1 MDKRLAKKTDAIL
14 FAKIENDGYHLGAQ
28 RRPIDHNDL
37 PAAVRNIKGWLESVR
52 NGTVF
57 DVASIANLS
66 LVAKVKIGENGEWN
80 LSSDRYRDDRKRHS
94 QFDLLP
100 FDQICTLE
108 YGAALPKEKRIDGEY
123 PVLGSNGI
131 TGYHNEYLIEGPAV
145 IVGRKGSVGEV
156 TYIEENCYPID
167 TTYYVN
173 RISPEKCDIRY
184 LYHVLKTLDL
194 PSLKGG
200 AGIPGLNRKEV
211 YEKHKIPL
219 PPLEVQK
226 EIVAEIEGY
235 QKIIGGARQVIEN
248 YQSRISIHP
257 DWPMMELGEVCNIKS
272 GGTPSR
278 DIDEYWN
285 GNIPWVGSTVCKD
298 VAIHEAQE
306 FITQKGIEDSSAKI
320 FPKKTTLIALVGATI
335 GKTGLLEFDCAT
347 NQNIAGLYPNK
358 PTELLPDF
366 VFYSAQT
373 LYQEFMKLGE
383 GKFRMAN
390 LSFLRSLK
398 IAVPDIET
406 QRAIVAQI
414 ETEQRLVNANK
425 ELIRIFED
433 KIKAVINRVW
443 GEIA

>member
-1 MDKRLAKKTDAIL
+1 M
-14 FAKIENDGYHLGAQ
+14 KIVH
-28 RRPIDHNDL
+28 
-37 PAAVRNIKGWLESVR
+37 
-52 NGTVF
+52 
-57 DVASIANLS
+57 
-66 LVAKVKIGENGEWN
+66 
-80 LSSDRYRDDRKRHS
+80 
-94 QFDLLP
+94 P

-167 TTYYVN
+167 TTYYIN

-226 EIVAEIEGY
+226 EIVVEIEGY
-235 QKIIGGARQVIEN
+235 QKIIDGARQVVEN
-248 YQSRISIHP
+248 YQPRISIDP
-257 DWPMMELGEVCNIKS
+257 DWPMVALGEICDIKS

-278 DIDEYWN
+278 SIEEYWN
-285 GNIPWVGSTVCKD
+285 GDIPWITTTLIGFN
-298 VAIHEAQE
+298 IIEAANE
-306 FITQKGIEDSSAKI
+306 FITNEGLKHSSTWIVPRGTLLLAMYGQGITRGKVAILGIDAAINQACAAFTIKSETLTSDYLFRILEAKYDDLRRISDARGGNQSNLSAQVLKQYKI
-320 FPKKTTLIALVGATI
+320 P
-335 GKTGLLEFDCAT
+335 
-347 NQNIAGLYPNK
+347 
-358 PTELLPDF
+358 LPD
-366 VFYSAQT
+366 
-373 LYQEFMKLGE
+373 
-383 GKFRMAN
+383 
-390 LSFLRSLK
+390 
-398 IAVPDIET
+398 PDT
-406 QRAIVAQI
+406 QSAIVAQI
-414 ETEQRLVNANK
+414 EIEQHLVNANK

-443 GEIA
+443 GETA